1 MAGLRV
7 EAEKCVGCGLCVKSC
22 DISALAL
29 ENNKAVVS
37 GACVLCGMCVGSC
50 PFGAISLCKEETA
63 ADLSSYGNI
72 WVLAEQDEGELAE
85 VAYELAGKG
94 RELADARGCSLFAV
108 LAGKNAEANAGKL
121 IAAGADKVIICT
133 DARTYGNQ
141 EEIYAEFISSAIKK
155 YSPEIVLCGATKFGR
170 SLAPRVAAR
179 MRTGLTADCTELS
192 IDPDT
197 KLLLQTRPAFGG
209 NLMATIICPGSRP
222 QMATVRP
229 GIMPRP
235 ALSAGRAG
243 EIIRETVPSGIA
255 RKTELLEKTKTP
267 AAGSIAG
274 AERLI
279 VAGRGIGNQKN
290 LELVKEAARLIGAEV
305 GCSRPLVD
313 MGWCGYPHQVGQTGC
328 TVAPKLLI
336 SVGVSGAVQHQA
348 GIMRAE
354 KIIAVNHDPEAPIF
368 DIAHCAVVGDAVE
381 ILKELI
387 SEMKNR
393 AQPD

>member
-1 MAGLRV
+1 MSGLRIDH
-7 EAEKCVGCGLCVKSC
+7 EKCVGCGLCVKSC
-22 DISALAL
+22 DVSAL
-29 ENNKAVVS
+29 EMRNKKAAVS
-37 GACVLCGMCVGSC
+37 AACVLCGMCVGSC
-50 PFGAISLCKEETA
+50 PFGAISLRKEETA
-63 ADLSSYGNI
+63 ADLSSYGDI
-72 WVLAEQDEGELAE
+72 WVLAEQNEGELAE

-121 IAAGADKVIICT
+121 IAAGADKAIICA
-133 DARTYGNQ
+133 DDRTNGNN

-155 YSPEIVLCGATKFGR
+155 YRPEIVLCGATKFGR

-192 IDPDT
+192 IDPEI

-235 ALSAGRAG
+235 ALTAGRAG
-243 EIIRETVPSGIA
+243 EIIRETISGGVIC
-255 RKTELLEKTKTP
+255 RTELLEKTRTP
-267 AAGSIAG
+267 AADSVAG

-279 VAGRGIGNQKN
+279 VAGRGVGNQKN
-290 LELVKEAARLIGAEV
+290 LELVKEAARLMGAEV

-313 MGWCGYPHQVGQTGC
+313 MGWCGYRHQVGQTGC

-354 KIIAVNHDPEAPIF
+354 KIIAINHDPEAPIF
-368 DIAHCAVVGDAVE
+368 DIAHCAVVGDVVE

-387 SEMKNR
+387 SELKSR
-393 AQPD
+393 TPAG

>member
-7 EAEKCVGCGLCVKSC
+7 EHEKCVGCGLCVKSC
-22 DISALAL
+22 DLAALAL

-37 GACVLCGMCVGSC
+37 EACVLCGMCAGSC
-50 PFGAISLCKEETA
+50 PFGAISLRKEETA

-72 WVLAEQDEGELAE
+72 WVLAEQDEGELAG
-85 VAYELAGKG
+85 VAYELVGKG
-94 RELADARGCSLFAV
+94 RELADARGCALFAV
-108 LAGKNAEANAGKL
+108 LAGKNTAENAGKL
-121 IAAGADKVIICT
+121 IAAGCDKVIIST
-133 DARTYGNQ
+133 DVRTYSNR
-141 EEIYAEFISSAIKK
+141 EEIYAEFTSSVIKK
-155 YSPEIVLCGATKFGR
+155 YDPEIVLCGATKFGR

-235 ALSAGRAG
+235 AMSAVRTG
-243 EIIRETVPSGIA
+243 EIIREHVSDRIKCG
-255 RKTELLEKTKTP
+255 TELLEKTNTV
-267 AAGSIAG
+267 AADSIAG

-290 LELVKEAARLIGAEV
+290 LELVREAARLIGAEV

-313 MGWCGYPHQVGQTGC
+313 MGWCGHRHQVGQTGC

-336 SVGVSGAVQHQA
+336 SVGVSGAIQHQA
-348 GIMRAE
+348 GILRAE
-354 KIIAVNHDPEAPIF
+354 KIIAINHDPEAPIF

-387 SEMKNR
+387 SEMKTGHR
-393 AQPD
+393 

>member
-1 MAGLRV
+1 MTALRI
-7 EAEKCVGCGLCVKSC
+7 EHEKCVGCGLCVKSC
-22 DISALAL
+22 DILALAL
-29 ENNKAVVS
+29 ENNKAVVN
-37 GACVLCGMCVGSC
+37 GACVSCGMCVGSC
-50 PFGAISLCKEETA
+50 PFGAISMRKEETA

-72 WVLAEQDEGELAE
+72 WVLAEQDEGKLAD

-94 RELADARGCSLFAV
+94 RELADARGCALFAV
-108 LAGKNAEANAGKL
+108 LAGKNAEANAAKL

-133 DARTYGNQ
+133 DARTYGNN

-155 YSPEIVLCGATKFGR
+155 YRPEIVLCGATKFGR

-197 KLLLQTRPAFGG
+197 KLLRQTRPAFGG

-235 ALSAGRAG
+235 ELSVGRAG
-243 EIIRETVPSGIA
+243 WIIRESVPDGIIC
-255 RKTELLEKTKTP
+255 RTELLEKTKTR

-290 LELVKEAARLIGAEV
+290 LELVREAARLIGAEV

-313 MGWCGYPHQVGQTGC
+313 MGWCGYRHQVGQTGC

-387 SEMKNR
+387 SEMKKRTPAN
-393 AQPD
+393 

>member
-7 EAEKCVGCGLCVKSC
+7 EREKCVGCGLCVKSC
-22 DISALAL
+22 DLQALTL
-29 ENNKAVVS
+29 ENNKAVAGES
-37 GACVLCGMCVGSC
+37 CILCGMCVNSC
-50 PFGAISLCKEETA
+50 PFGAISIYKEETA
-63 ADLSSYGNI
+63 QDLSSYGNI
-72 WVLAEQDEGELAE
+72 WVLAEQDEGELTE
-85 VAYELAGKG
+85 VAYELTGKG
-94 RELADARGCSLFAV
+94 RELADERGCGLFAV
-108 LAGKNAEANAGKL
+108 LAGKNAEANAEKL

-133 DARTYGNQ
+133 DARTYGNS
-141 EEIYAEFISSAIKK
+141 EEIYAEYISSAIKK
-155 YSPEIVLCGATKFGR
+155 HRPEIVLCGATKFGR

-179 MRTGLTADCTELS
+179 MRTGLTADCTGLS
-192 IDPDT
+192 IDPET
-197 KLLLQTRPAFGG
+197 KLLRQTRPAFGG
-209 NLMATIICPGSRP
+209 NLMATIICPGGRP

-235 ALSAGRAG
+235 ALSGGRAG
-243 EIIRETVPSGIA
+243 GIIRETIPDGII
-255 RKTELLEKTKTP
+255 RKTELLEKIQTSG
-267 AAGSIAG
+267 ADSVAG
-274 AERLI
+274 AEKLI

-313 MGWCGYPHQVGQTGC
+313 MGWCGHRHQVGQTGC

-348 GIMRAE
+348 GIIRAE

-368 DIAHCAVVGDAVE
+368 DIAHCAVVGDAAE

-387 SEMKNR
+387 AEMKSR
-393 AQPD
+393 TREK